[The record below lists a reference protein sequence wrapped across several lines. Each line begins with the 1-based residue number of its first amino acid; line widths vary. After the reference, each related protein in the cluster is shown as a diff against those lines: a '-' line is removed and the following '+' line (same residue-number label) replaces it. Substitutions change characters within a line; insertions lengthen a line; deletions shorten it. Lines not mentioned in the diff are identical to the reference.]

1 MNFTNS
7 PYEKMMKEIPRP
19 GRGGADRC
27 AGCRPA
33 QGREC
38 GSGISGK
45 ADGRVKNMP
54 ERLPYNKEGAFCV
67 YDRIMNL
74 LKHFSKG
81 LDSTGKLAIMVLALR
96 NKEC

>member
-1 MNFTNS
+1 MRH
-7 PYEKMMKEIPRP
+7 EKPEQSTLLWEK
-19 GRGGADRC
+19 
-27 AGCRPA
+27 
-33 QGREC
+33 

-54 ERLPYNKEGAFCV
+54 ERFPYNKEGAFFV

-74 LKHFSKG
+74 YKLFREAIDREKI
-81 LDSTGKLAIMVLALR
+81 LAIMVLALR

>member
-1 MNFTNS
+1 M
-7 PYEKMMKEIPRP
+7 
-19 GRGGADRC
+19 GG
-27 AGCRPA
+27 
-33 QGREC
+33 
-38 GSGISGK
+38 
-45 ADGRVKNMP
+45 
-54 ERLPYNKEGAFCV
+54 L

>member
-1 MNFTNS
+1 MS
-7 PYEKMMKEIPRP
+7 
-19 GRGGADRC
+19 GG
-27 AGCRPA
+27 
-33 QGREC
+33 
-38 GSGISGK
+38 GIYGV
-45 ADGRVKNMP
+45 AEGRVKNMP
-54 ERLPYNKEGAFCV
+54 ERFPYNKEGAFFV